1 MKVFVAGREREVHRV
16 EPHETGENL
25 RKIGVNFSLLDQERM
40 TAQLVNR
47 YLEVKARQLI

>member
-1 MKVFVAGREREVHRV
+1 VGGHLRWRHL
-16 EPHETGENL
+16 HETGENL
-25 RKIGVNFSLLDQERM
+25 RKIGVKFSLLDQERM